1 MWNEV
6 ATVGESRDVV
16 DGIGRESIAT
26 GRAYVRQHGPG
37 SYRFV
42 RWKVLDRRGE
52 IATVGATKAFVD
64 GYGRQMWNVKCEVKC
79 EM

>member
-16 DGIGRESIAT
+16 DSIGRESIAT

-37 SYRFV
+37 SYRLV
-42 RWKVLDRRGE
+42 S
-52 IATVGATKAFVD
+52 
-64 GYGRQMWNVKCEVKC
+64 VKGLS
-79 EM
+79 